1 LKIKKITLSFALLTV
16 FYVGV
21 LAFLD
26 AKSDVFV
33 HFSSLMPQLF
43 FLVLAAFTSWII
55 RYIRWHWLLKS
66 VGCEFV
72 FYKGFIAYLSGF
84 AFTATPGKVGELVR
98 IRYFVPMGVSHD
110 KIISAFIF
118 ERLLDLVVVLFFS
131 LLIAQH
137 FNIFWFAASFVG
149 AISFV
154 LMLLVYNPTCLRRFY
169 VALRF
174 FKSKKLLKIAKYL
187 VKGIHGMRV
196 WVTPQAILVSFGL
209 GVIAWGIIA
218 LSFVWLLNQWSLD
231 IDLLMALAIYPLAM
245 LVGAAS
251 MIPGGLGSTEAS
263 IVALLWSIEVPIAQG
278 AVIAVTIR
286 LATLW
291 SAILMGAMA
300 LFYLER
306 TIINGRK

>member
-1 LKIKKITLSFALLTV
+1 
-16 FYVGV
+16 
-21 LAFLD
+21 
-26 AKSDVFV
+26 
-33 HFSSLMPQLF
+33 
-43 FLVLAAFTSWII
+43 
-55 RYIRWHWLLKS
+55 
-66 VGCEFV
+66 
-72 FYKGFIAYLSGF
+72 
-84 AFTATPGKVGELVR
+84 
-98 IRYFVPMGVSHD
+98 
-110 KIISAFIF
+110 
-118 ERLLDLVVVLFFS
+118 
-131 LLIAQH
+131 
-137 FNIFWFAASFVG
+137 
-149 AISFV
+149 
-154 LMLLVYNPTCLRRFY
+154 
-169 VALRF
+169 
-174 FKSKKLLKIAKYL
+174 
-187 VKGIHGMRV
+187 
-196 WVTPQAILVSFGL
+196 LVSFGL

>member
-1 LKIKKITLSFALLTV
+1 MKIKKVTFNFILLTV
-16 FYVGV
+16 LYVGALFWV
-21 LAFLD
+21 D
-26 AKSDVFV
+26 AESDVFSHLSV
-33 HFSSLMPQLF
+33 VVEQLP
-43 FLVLAAFTSWII
+43 FLVFLALVSWSI
-55 RYIRWHWLLKS
+55 RYARWVWMLRKI
-66 VGCEFV
+66 GCRFPIWR
-72 FYKGFIAYLSGF
+72 GFAAYLSGF